1 MRNPVSAVI
10 RVGESKNPIK
20 DSVGV
25 FGNVLKME
33 LNQMQAKHQ
42 HSLSLSINKSRYQ

>member
-1 MRNPVSAVI
+1 MSNPVSAVI
-10 RVGESKNPIK
+10 WVGESKNPIK

-25 FGNVLKME
+25 FGNVFKME

-42 HSLSLSINKSRYQ
+42 HSLSLSINKPRYQ

>member
-25 FGNVLKME
+25 FRNVFKME
-33 LNQMQAKHQ
+33 LHDM
-42 HSLSLSINKSRYQ
+42 